1 VTASLAIVFAVA
13 ALIPQGAER
22 LETTTALQRSAQRVW
37 PAPAAAGADRSRAY
51 YDGCI
56 VPFVATRSPACVYG
70 AKRSSTTVVLFGD
83 SHALQYFPALD
94 RVARHRGWRLVV
106 LTKAGCPPAAARLR
120 SVRRYSRACARWRDY
135 AIRRITRERPALIV
149 ASGAAYYRVYERGR
163 WLGRRAS
170 DRVMRRGY
178 VTTARRLAAIAP
190 LTVIRDLLMPPLDVP
205 ACVATALG
213 HLRRCAFVR
222 TRADVITA
230 GVRAIGAVTIL
241 DPLEELCPRRL
252 CPAVIG
258 DVIVYRHEAHITATY
273 ASTMWRWLDA
283 ALK

>member
-1 VTASLAIVFAVA
+1 VTASLAIVLAVA
-13 ALIPQGAER
+13 ALMPQGAER

-37 PAPAAAGADRSRAY
+37 PAAAAAGADRSRAY

-106 LTKAGCPPAAARLR
+106 LTKAGCAPAAGRVR

-135 AIRRITRERPALIV
+135 AIRRIARERPALIV
-149 ASGAAYYRVYERGR
+149 ASGATHYRVYEGGR

-170 DRVMRRGY
+170 DRVLTRGY

-190 LTVIRDLLMPPLDVP
+190 LTVIRDLLAPPLDVP
-205 ACVATALG
+205 ACVASALG
-213 HLRRCAFVR
+213 HLRLCAFVR
-222 TRADVITA
+222 TRADVITPSVRA
-230 GVRAIGAVTIL
+230 GVTML
-241 DPLEELCPRRL
+241 DPLEELCPRRM